1 MMDNCLITQQFPH
14 LNGVNLPGFPYSH
27 PPYPHAFD
35 FPPTSSG
42 LPGPRPFS
50 IDGILSGGGHPSVS
64 FPQTSMML
72 NGGINVITTTAGNN
86 KQESNNLRD
95 SLLFSFV
102 ENGQDSGEG
111 MPPKRRR
118 TRTNFN
124 SWQLEE
130 LERAFQESHYPDVF
144 MREALAL
151 RLDLVESRVQV
162 WFQNRR
168 AKWRKKENTKKG
180 PGRPAHNAHPQTCS
194 GDPIPA
200 EELERRQ
207 REREERK
214 KRKQMEKQRQKGSI
228 RADGSQS
235 GGEDGMGK
243 SGLSGDLDSST
254 DNPCRADGESRW
266 GESDSGN
273 TTDSSSASSR
283 YDQVRAREDVTKDLA
298 PASSGDGEKEHKDD
312 TAQHESAE
320 THSSEQFNNSTEEVV
335 ITEENMSTSETTL
348 NRDSVSVA
356 DTTTT
361 TCPAVT
367 TTPPCT
373 TPSPTRPATSPLNTV
388 TKSPYSIES
397 LLAEPKV
404 PRGRRP
410 NTKYPRVQASKSAYS
425 NGLVPVYPITQPV
438 GFMVQPSV
446 ATAVSPTQVSPTL
459 PLAAERQNSSIA
471 ALRLKAKEHQ
481 ITIDSQLENFRC
493 SPDRC
498 SV

>member
-86 KQESNNLRD
+86 KQ
-95 SLLFSFV
+95 

-298 PASSGDGEKEHKDD
+298 PASSGDGEEQHKDD
-312 TAQHESAE
+312 TAQHESAK
-320 THSSEQFNNSTEEVV
+320 TQSSEQFNNSTEEVV
-335 ITEENMSTSETTL
+335 ITEENMPASETTL
-348 NRDSVSVA
+348 NRDSVSVS

>member
-14 LNGVNLPGFPYSH
+14 LNGVNLPGFPYTH
-27 PPYPHAFD
+27 PPYPHAAFD

-42 LPGPRPFS
+42 LPGGPRPFS
-50 IDGILSGGGHPSVS
+50 IDGILGGGGHPNAS
-64 FPQTSMML
+64 FPQTSMIL

-207 REREERK
+207 KEREERK
-214 KRKQMEKQRQKGSI
+214 KRKQLEKQRQKGAM
-228 RADGSQS
+228 RADGSQA
-235 GGEDGMGK
+235 GDDGAEK
-243 SGLSGDLDSST
+243 ASLSGDLDTST

-273 TTDSSSASSR
+273 TTDSSSTSSNYER
-283 YDQVRAREDVTKDLA
+283 VRARKDNTTSASLVVTD
-298 PASSGDGEKEHKDD
+298 DQEQQHQDD
-312 TAQHESAE
+312 TSSHETQSHTE
-320 THSSEQFNNSTEEVV
+320 HFNSTEEAAAT
-335 ITEENMSTSETTL
+335 TENNLPSSETTL
-348 NRDSVSVA
+348 DRDSVSVA
-356 DTTTT
+356 DSATT
-361 TCPAVT
+361 TCSTVS

-373 TPSPTRPATSPLNTV
+373 AQSPTRPATSPINTV

-481 ITIDSQLENFRC
+481 ITIDSQLAENYRL